1 MTKVI
6 AMAGKGGTGKTT
18 LSALLIKYLTAKGLT
33 PVLAVDVASPP
44 NRHIPVA
51 DSLAERAKDIIAGK
65 KRPLP
70 FEMYMKAFD
79 IPAAMLTESRLALNP
94 PDILVRPRLD
104 PDLKTEDMNRYKE
117 AMTVPGS
124 RSSSPIPMMRRKST
138 S

>member
-1 MTKVI
+1 M
-6 AMAGKGGTGKTT
+6 
-18 LSALLIKYLTAKGLT
+18 
-33 PVLAVDVASPP
+33 
-44 NRHIPVA
+44 A

-94 PDILVRPRLD
+94 PEILVRPRLD

-117 AMTVPGS
+117 AADAGFEAAEAALDMS
-124 RSSSPIPMMRRKST
+124 AEKLES
-138 S
+138 